1 MLQQVRESLLG
12 ANGFA
17 PATHR
22 TGKKAQGGDPLNFQQ
37 SLSEERSSKMKKQ
50 CNYSAKK
57 SKKK

>member
-22 TGKKAQGGDPLNFQQ
+22 TGKKPQGGDPLNFQQ

-50 CNYSAKK
+50 STI
-57 SKKK
+57 